1 MVQSEISMISRV
13 TNYNQDLI
21 APARIFNQYFGSGLS
36 SIVFQEIREAKA
48 LAYSAYSYFSS
59 PRKLDNSHYVFAYLG
74 TQVDKLGEATES
86 LLDLMNNMPEV
97 QDQFED
103 AKTAAM
109 KKIETSRTKKSDL
122 FWQFLAAKKMNRD
135 YDINRDIYSSLELMD
150 INELKLFFDNNIK
163 GRNYTFCVIGN
174 QNLVDHNKLKDIGQ
188 YQELTLEEIFG
199 Y

>member
-1 MVQSEISMISRV
+1 
-13 TNYNQDLI
+13 
-21 APARIFNQYFGSGLS
+21 
-36 SIVFQEIREAKA
+36 
-48 LAYSAYSYFSS
+48 
-59 PRKLDNSHYVFAYLG
+59 
-74 TQVDKLGEATES
+74 
-86 LLDLMNNMPEV
+86 MPEV

-135 YDINRDIYSSLELMD
+135 YDINRDIYSSLEQMD

>member
-1 MVQSEISMISRV
+1 M
-13 TNYNQDLI
+13 
-21 APARIFNQYFGSGLS
+21 
-36 SIVFQEIREAKA
+36 
-48 LAYSAYSYFSS
+48 
-59 PRKLDNSHYVFAYLG
+59 FAYLG

-135 YDINRDIYSSLELMD
+135 YDINRDIYSSLEQMD